1 MSHPEPELAAMGF
14 SASQGRVF
22 IGEARFVVEDMEE
35 AEQKIAQGLP
45 YVIPVG
51 LDRGEVVQ
59 VTLTRVQ
66 KIQDAGNARSQ
77 DVSDWSF
84 DGVIESAT
92 SSYNGTIVYG
102 YAIGR
107 DDAMMGD
114 VYVQLILNSSD
125 SK

>member
-35 AEQKIAQGLP
+35 AERKIAQGLP

-51 LDRGEVVQ
+51 LDEGEVVQ
-59 VTLTRVQ
+59 VALTHVRAVG
-66 KIQDAGNARSQ
+66 DSENAASQ
-77 DVSDWSF
+77 GVDDWIF
-84 DGVIESAT
+84 DGVIESVT
-92 SSYNGTIVYG
+92 SRYNGTIIHG

-107 DDAMMGD
+107 DGTMMSD
-114 VYVQLILNSSD
+114 VYV
-125 SK
+125 